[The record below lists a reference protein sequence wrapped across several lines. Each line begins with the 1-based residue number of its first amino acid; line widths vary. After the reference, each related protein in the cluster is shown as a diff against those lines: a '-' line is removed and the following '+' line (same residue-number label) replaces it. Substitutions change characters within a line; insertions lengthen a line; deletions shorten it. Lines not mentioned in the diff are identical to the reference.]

1 MYTLFL
7 IYSMGVIHS
16 RVMLALMR
24 QFYLMDI
31 DIGSNTDVGW
41 T

>member
-1 MYTLFL
+1 M
-7 IYSMGVIHS
+7 SVIHS

-31 DIGSNTDVGW
+31 NMVQTQTGLYIKH
-41 T
+41 